1 MRCSSFSAI
10 LILELHWSIRSNSLQ
25 FLQERENLTCSENSL
40 LTTYCA
46 VTLCDT
52 FEEQLEIVK
61 LKTWQRQTSTLNVNE
76 NDVQDPLWYKHW

>member
-1 MRCSSFSAI
+1 MFRK
-10 LILELHWSIRSNSLQ
+10 
-25 FLQERENLTCSENSL
+25 L
-40 LTTYCA
+40 LAC
-46 VTLCDT
+46 LPCDT

>member
-1 MRCSSFSAI
+1 MRCNSFSAI
-10 LILELHWSIRSNSLQ
+10 LILELHWSIRANSLQ

-40 LTTYCA
+40 LTTYFA

-61 LKTWQRQTSTLNVNE
+61 LKTWQRQTSTWNGNE

>member
-10 LILELHWSIRSNSLQ
+10 LILELHWSIRANSLQ

-52 FEEQLEIVK
+52 SEEQLEIVK